1 MGGVRS
7 APMAVTLTEPSDLDL
22 AAYRRIAWEGEDIT
36 LAPAA
41 LERLADRRR
50 RFEAFVAARPDERLY
65 GITTAHHRGAG
76 TLLAPEARAAYAR
89 RVPPTPATI
98 GPPLPERVV
107 RGIVAARL
115 SGFLG
120 GWAAVRPELAA
131 AVATMLER
139 ALPPVPA
146 RGHGDPGEIIALRAL
161 FGDVADHV
169 GLEAKEGMAL
179 ANGAPASAAALADGA
194 LGGLGRLRVAEE
206 IVALALEATLAPAAH
221 LDPVLETAWGDP
233 FEAAALTRLRELLAD
248 GHAERRGP
256 QVAVA
261 FRNAPRLLGW
271 LRRTQAGAAECAAI
285 SLAAPGDNPLFA
297 AAHDGGEGADRI
309 LSAAGYHDPRAAPS
323 LNALAAA
330 WADLATLATVQ
341 ATRLAEDPAGLMASE
356 SEAAVTLLPMT
367 AVGWAE
373 EARLAATPTLI
384 SLGGN
389 APSDTSSPALL
400 AWRREEE
407 AGSGLQAVLTVLGVL
422 AAHTLRAG
430 DREPPPALAPRS
442 EQLLAAFPVG
452 LPASGYGAALTAIAT
467 QLEGEVHGDGPR

>member
-1 MGGVRS
+1 MARRTIE
-7 APMAVTLTEPSDLDL
+7 PMAVVLSVPRDLDL
-22 AAYRRIAWEGEDIT
+22 DAYRRIAWEGE
-36 LAPAA
+36 AVA
-41 LERLADRRR
+41 LPPSAVERLAERRQ
-50 RFEAFVAARPDERLY
+50 RFEAFVASRPDQRLY
-65 GITTAHHRGAG
+65 GITTAHHRGAQ
-76 TLLAPEARAAYAR
+76 TLLAPEARAVYAR
-89 RVPPTPATI
+89 RIPSTPATM

-131 AVATMLER
+131 AVAAMLER
-139 ALPPVPA
+139 PLPPVPLH
-146 RGHGDPGEIIALRAL
+146 GHGDPGEIIALRTL
-161 FGDVADHV
+161 FGGLEDQLV
-169 GLEAKEGMAL
+169 LEAKEGMAL
-179 ANGAPASAAALADGA
+179 ANGAPASAAALADGV

-206 IVALALEATLAPAAH
+206 VMALALEAALAPAAH
-221 LDPVLETAWGDP
+221 LDAVLDAAWGDP
-233 FEAAALTRLRELLAD
+233 FEAAALARLRELLA
-248 GHAERRGP
+248 GGLAQRRDP

-271 LRRTQAGAAECAAI
+271 LRRTQAAAAECAAI

-297 AAHDGGEGADRI
+297 PGEDGGADRI

-384 SLGGN
+384 SLGN
-389 APSDTSSPALL
+389 PAPSDTSSPALL
-400 AWRREEE
+400 AWRRAEE
-407 AGSGLQAVLTVLGVL
+407 AGTGLQAVLAVLGVV
-422 AAHTLRAG
+422 AAHALRAAG
-430 DREPPPALAPRS
+430 REPPPALAPRS
-442 EQLLAAFPVG
+442 ERLLAAFPVG
-452 LPASGYGAALTAIAT
+452 LPAGGYGPALTAIAT
-467 QLEGEVHGDGPR
+467 QLEEEVHGDGSR